1 MRLAPRF
8 MIERHAKLLDEA
20 KTLMQCEHHYHRLI
34 EAASHL
40 KVRVEEQIKAQDPES
55 DADKE

>member
-1 MRLAPRF
+1 MRLAPKF
-8 MIERHAKLLDEA
+8 MIERHAKLMEDA
-20 KTLMQCEHHYHRLI
+20 HTLMECEHHYHRLI

-40 KVRVEEQIKAQDPES
+40 KVRVEEKIKTQDPES